1 MTDWIDNA
9 TEAAARYQFLED
21 HKELADAI
29 AKILRKHKGEKT
41 AYDKIIIDL
50 IGCLDQH
57 NTHIYDMIDSQIQFH
72 QEAASEGERYGSDM
86 SSIRG
91 AIMGLR
97 MLQRALGR

>member
-1 MTDWIDNA
+1 MTDWLQGFEDGAARHQFLIDN
-9 TEAAARYQFLED
+9 Q
-21 HKELADAI
+21 ELADAI

-50 IGCLDQH
+50 IKCLDLH
-57 NTHIYDMIDSQIQFH
+57 NDRIYKMIDSQIEFH
-72 QEAASEGERYGSDM
+72 LEAAAEGERYGSDM

-91 AIMGLR
+91 AVMGLR